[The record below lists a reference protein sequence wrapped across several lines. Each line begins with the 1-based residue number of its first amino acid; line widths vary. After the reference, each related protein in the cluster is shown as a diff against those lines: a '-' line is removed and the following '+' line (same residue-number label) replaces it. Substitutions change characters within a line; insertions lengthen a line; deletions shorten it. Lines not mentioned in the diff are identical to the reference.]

1 MKAAIAH
8 CLKITQNVSFEFW
21 TCLVTLFDRKLNWQF
36 FWQFLWFF
44 GHLKW
49 DIFCNFQK
57 LFSIE
62 EAISQA
68 QNHNSSQT
76 CYFETR
82 SLFMDELEIWQVK
95 LSQVLY
101 TKTLGCNTLA
111 CSWSCC
117 RISLGPNIIVWR
129 QFLTPIHDTNTHILQ
144 CILCLPEPF
153 FSGCCCLS
161 DTQTRANRAKAQCM
175 TAIFE
180 NHPKMSFLNF
190 GIFHQLAV
198 DGAFG
203 SYSEASGGRLSS
215 LACTPR
221 RSLHYSLSAK
231 KIGGIK

>member
-8 CLKITQNVSFEFW
+8 CLKITQHVSFEFW
-21 TCLVTLFDRKLNWQF
+21 TCLVTLFDRKLNWRF

-57 LFSIE
+57 LCSIE

-190 GIFHQLAV
+190 GIFHPLWSCLV
-198 DGAFG
+198 TLTIFDNFNDL
-203 SYSEASGGRLSS
+203 LS
-215 LACTPR
+215 P
-221 RSLHYSLSAK
+221 
-231 KIGGIK
+231 